1 MRRDWRICV
10 KRRKNG
16 SDYGSS
22 FVVTLSYEK
31 SWIPPWN
38 IHTKFIYR
46 WSNVYYLNYIML
58 KGKSLV
64 NFKKIIT
71 K

>member
-31 SWIPPWN
+31 SRIPPETSTSSLCIADQMFTTSIILDRKTNPWL
-38 IHTKFIYR
+38 T
-46 WSNVYYLNYIML
+46 L
-58 KGKSLV
+58 KK
-64 NFKKIIT
+64 
-71 K
+71 